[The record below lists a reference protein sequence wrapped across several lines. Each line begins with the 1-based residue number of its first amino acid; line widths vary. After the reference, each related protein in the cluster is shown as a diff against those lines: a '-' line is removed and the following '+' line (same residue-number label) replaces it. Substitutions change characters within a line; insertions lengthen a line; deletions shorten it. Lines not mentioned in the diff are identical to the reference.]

1 MLYMFIGMLDTI
13 VQYISDFLDD
23 LLDEFVWEDIE
34 LQYLENGW
42 EVL

>member
-1 MLYMFIGMLDTI
+1 MLDTI

-23 LLDEFVWEDIE
+23 LLDEFEWEDIE

>member
-1 MLYMFIGMLDTI
+1 MLDTI